1 MSKHRYKFQNLDVYK
16 LGLQYLENVYE
27 LTSSFPDQEKYN
39 LRSQLERALMK
50 CLSWAIKYL

>member
-27 LTSSFPDQEKYN
+27 PTSSFPDQLLVKTGDG
-39 LRSQLERALMK
+39 RQTTGAKRP
-50 CLSWAIKYL
+50 